1 MDLSGFKAF
10 DFSEG
15 TPYFSATRN
24 GLTFSKAVTMK
35 LGCPEYVLLLI
46 NAETK
51 QVALQVC
58 TQETP
63 KAAAFYKEKKNGI
76 MSVRWNSH
84 DLIATFER
92 LLGASFEQ
100 HGFRVDGNVIDD
112 HTMLFDLNFAKPLD

>member
-15 TPYFSATRN
+15 TPYFSVTRN

-35 LGCPEYVLLLI
+35 LGCPKYVLLLI
-46 NAETK
+46 SADAK
-51 QVALQVC
+51 QVVLQAC
-58 TQETP
+58 TPETP
-63 KAAAFYKEKKNGI
+63 KAVAFYKQRKNGI

-112 HTMLFDLNFAKPLD
+112 QTMLFDLNFAKPLD